1 MSEPLPQIIATLART
16 ATFGGLPEKVLQAFA
31 ARCTLRVLHTGEM
44 LFRERQAVRALYVVA
59 VGRLRA
65 YADQG
70 ALPEK
75 ALGEIPPLQCMGEI
89 AILADQQHTA
99 TVRAVRDSVVV
110 CLPREAL
117 MELLRLHP
125 DALMQLSQVVVGRLL
140 ERLRRPD
147 PGLSG
152 PRTLA
157 LVPAT
162 PNVDVR
168 GLGLALQRIYSR
180 LGPVRLLDAA
190 AVDEA
195 MGEPIAR
202 CRFDDAEPNQR
213 LLGWLSRQ
221 ESEQPLLI
229 YLADAEP
236 GPWSRRCMRQ
246 ADRILVVTDSGS
258 GEARQTPMLAQLAA
272 TDVEAPTVLVLQ
284 CPQGSTAGTDPLGW
298 RSYAAAGCHHY
309 LRSPSDLPG
318 LARSLIGQ
326 GVGLVLGGGG
336 ARGFAHLGL
345 LRATRE
351 LGIPI
356 DIIGGTSMGAFIGAL
371 HAGGLALEDITELV
385 NETFVRRNHLN
396 DYILPRVS
404 LLATRKFRRRLDG
417 IFREQRLEHL
427 ALPYFCISTSL
438 TRGEAVV
445 HERGLLRDWVGT
457 SMAIPGI
464 APPMVWN
471 EELLADGAVI
481 NNLPADVM
489 RQFGRGSVIACDVSS
504 EPALRAR
511 GVTGPDFDAL
521 LRWQGTEQRPG
532 LFDILLRSATLSS
545 KSDLRARA
553 AMADCYIRMPT
564 AGVGLFQWKALD
576 RVAEVSY
583 QHALAELTAFLP
595 RLSLLARP

>member
-1 MSEPLPQIIATLART
+1 MPPVAANIAATLART
-16 ATFGGLPEKVLQAFA
+16 AIFGGLPPDVLADFA
-31 ARCTLRVLHTGEM
+31 AHCTLRVLHTGE
-44 LFRERQAVRALYVVA
+44 LLYRQRGLVDALHVVA

-65 YADQG
+65 YGDQG
-70 ALPEK
+70 GMPERP
-75 ALGEIPPLQCMGEI
+75 LEEIAPLQCLGET
-89 AILADQQHTA
+89 AILADQQHPA
-99 TVRAVRDSVVV
+99 SVRAVRDSVVV

-117 MELLRLHP
+117 MELLRRYP

-140 ERLRRPD
+140 ARLRQPE
-147 PGLSG
+147 PPILG

-168 GLGLALQRIYSR
+168 GLGHDLQAIYAR
-180 LGPVRLLDAA
+180 LGPVRLLDAQ

-195 MGEPIAR
+195 IGEPIAH
-202 CRFDDAEPNQR
+202 CRFDDPEPNQR
-213 LLGWLSRQ
+213 LLGWLSGE
-221 ESEQPLLI
+221 ESAQPLLI
-229 YLADAEP
+229 YIADPHP

-246 ADRILVVTDSGS
+246 ADRILVVVDEDSG
-258 GEARQTPMLAQLAA
+258 EPRQTPMLAQLAA
-272 TDVEAPTVLVLQ
+272 TDVEAPATVVLQ
-284 CPQGSTAGTDPLGW
+284 RPRKGIAGADPLGW
-298 RSYAAAGCHHY
+298 RSYSDARSHHY
-309 LRSPSDLPG
+309 LRSPADLPG

-351 LGIPI
+351 LGIPV
-356 DIIGGTSMGAFIGAL
+356 DIVGGTSMGAFIGAL
-371 HAGGLALEDITELV
+371 HAGGLPLEDITELV
-385 NETFVRRNHLN
+385 SETFVRRNHLN

-417 IFREQRLEHL
+417 IFQEQRLEHL
-427 ALPYFCISTSL
+427 AMPYFCVSTSL

-445 HERGLLRDWVGT
+445 HERGLLRDWVAT

-489 RQFGRGSVIACDVSS
+489 RQFGRGAVIACDVSS

-511 GVTGPDFDAL
+511 GVVGPDFDAL
-521 LRWQGTEQRPG
+521 LRWRGTDQRPG
-532 LFDILLRSATLSS
+532 LFDILMRSANLSS
-545 KSDLRARA
+545 KADLRARA
-553 AMADCYIRMPT
+553 ALADCYIRMPT

-576 RVAEVSY
+576 RVVETSY

-595 RLSLLARP
+595 RLPLLARP